1 MSEHLLAL
9 GRFVRAY
16 RLGIG
21 ALVVLNALIWVVAE
35 WTYGPH
41 LNVQEHQADLWS
53 VRMYLASGL
62 LLFDNLCV
70 LWWYAHTTQQQAT
83 AAQQQ
88 AVAAEAQ
95 INVRLREWR
104 IQNKPVVFLDREM
117 VPSRASAGEYER
129 AYVVRNVGPGI
140 AINVHVLT
148 ARADNGWDVD
158 TIGAL
163 EAGGSRAVPEL
174 RHLDAHDGRLA
185 GRIVVAEAM
194 RMRAAQWMVTL
205 NVADKN
211 GQIRHGYL
219 SERYA
224 ADVLTLRALLQHH
237 GQTFRSK
244 LERLGQGFE
253 DTEL

>member
-1 MSEHLLAL
+1 MISFFQRYWRWVLVLGLVDWLAWMAFELRHSKEL
-9 GRFVRAY
+9 GVS
-16 RLGIG
+16 
-21 ALVVLNALIWVVAE
+21 
-35 WTYGPH
+35 
-41 LNVQEHQADLWS
+41 DLWPL
-53 VRMYLASGL
+53 RMSLWSGL

-117 VPSRASAGEYER
+117 APSRASADRYDTT
-129 AYVVRNVGPGI
+129 YIVRNVGPGI

-148 ARADNGWDVD
+148 AHVDGRWDVE

-163 EAGGSRAVPEL
+163 EPGGSRVLPQL
-174 RHLDAHDGRLA
+174 RHLEASAGELA

-194 RMRAAQWMVTL
+194 RMRTAQWVVTL
-205 NVADKN
+205 NAADKN

-219 SERYA
+219 SERVA
-224 ADVLTLRALLQHH
+224 SGVLTLATLLERH
-237 GQTFRSK
+237 GQDFRSK